1 MFIKKD
7 LRKIEQIF
15 TDETDSRES
24 LKLSKR
30 PSEFQGKI
38 GLYFMYSIIYLTSAH
53 SYMRIFLYDYY
64 EFSILI
70 VDYLNL
76 NYDRYSLQ
84 RVQATGTE

>member
-38 GLYFMYSIIYLTSAH
+38 GLYFMYSIIYLTSTH
-53 SYMRIFLYDYY
+53 SYPLKGVIEELSDTPDETMIM
-64 EFSILI
+64 
-70 VDYLNL
+70 
-76 NYDRYSLQ
+76 
-84 RVQATGTE
+84 